1 MARLTI
7 KEAVEISPVSESTLR
22 RDIKSGKVSSE
33 KDERG
38 RRRIDTAELARVY
51 GHLRQSTDSNDTQ
64 MTAVDTP
71 ENSLVNANDSPDT
84 PSDNPKVVDLLENQ
98 IGDLKSQ
105 LEKAETQLEIATTEK
120 SKLLDLLS
128 AEKEEKR
135 ALMPPVDEKNKESKG
150 WLLKLIG
157 AR

>member
-51 GHLRQSTDSNDTQ
+51 GQLRQSTDSNDTQ

-71 ENSLVNANDSPDT
+71 ENSRVNANDSPDS
-84 PSDNPKVVDLLENQ
+84 PSDNPKVTTLLENQ
-98 IGDLKSQ
+98 VRDLKTQ
-105 LEKAETQLEIATTEK
+105 LEKAEQRENTLIRER

-135 ALMPPVDEKNKESKG
+135 ALMPPPEENNRKSPN
-150 WLLKLIG
+150 WLLRLVG

>member
-1 MARLTI
+1 
-7 KEAVEISPVSESTLR
+7 
-22 RDIKSGKVSSE
+22 
-33 KDERG
+33 
-38 RRRIDTAELARVY
+38 
-51 GHLRQSTDSNDTQ
+51 

-84 PSDNPKVVDLLENQ
+84 PSDNPKIVTFLENQ

-105 LEKAETQLEIATTEK
+105 LEIATAEK
-120 SKLLDLLS
+120 TKLLDLLS

-135 ALMPPVDEKNKESKG
+135 ALMPPVDEKNHRKSPN
-150 WLLKLIG
+150 WLLRLVG